1 MSNVP
6 EKAIKVAVTVA
17 ALTVTAVS
25 AIIIDRKIRNKA
37 YKELLAK
44 HDKETA
50 ERMREEF
57 NAELKSIRDAK
68 YKSEAEEQRKINEL
82 CRKYGV
88 SPYYA

>member
-1 MSNVP
+1 MSKLP
-6 EKAIKVAVTVA
+6 ETMLKGAVAVA
-17 ALTVTAVS
+17 ALAITAVS

-68 YKSEAEEQRKINEL
+68 YKSEAKEQRKINEL

>member
-1 MSNVP
+1 MRNVP
-6 EKAIKVAVTVA
+6 EKAQKGAAAVAV
-17 ALTVTAVS
+17 LTIIAISV
-25 AIIIDRKIRNKA
+25 IIIDRKIMNKA

-57 NAELKSIRDAK
+57 NAELKRIRDAK
-68 YKSEAEEQRKINEL
+68 YQSEAKEKRKINEL

>member
-1 MSNVP
+1 MGVP
-6 EKAIKVAVTVA
+6 DKVLKGAVAVA
-17 ALTVTAVS
+17 ALAVTATT

-37 YKELLAK
+37 YKEMLAK

-50 ERMREEF
+50 ERMRKEF
-57 NAELKSIRDAK
+57 NAELKRIRDAK
-68 YKSEAEEQRKINEL
+68 YDNEAKEPRKINEL

>member
-1 MSNVP
+1 MP

>member
-1 MSNVP
+1 M
-6 EKAIKVAVTVA
+6 
-17 ALTVTAVS
+17 
-25 AIIIDRKIRNKA
+25 
-37 YKELLAK
+37 LAK

-57 NAELKSIRDAK
+57 NAELKRIRDAK
-68 YKSEAEEQRKINEL
+68 YDNEAKEQRKINEL

>member
-1 MSNVP
+1 MSKVP
-6 EKAIKVAVTVA
+6 EKVIKGAAAVA
-17 ALTVTAVS
+17 AVVITATI

-37 YKELLAK
+37 YKEMLAK

-50 ERMREEF
+50 ERMRKEF
-57 NAELKSIRDAK
+57 NAELKRIRDAK
-68 YKSEAEEQRKINEL
+68 YDNETNEQRKINEL

>member
-1 MSNVP
+1 MGVP
-6 EKAIKVAVTVA
+6 DKVIKGAVAVA
-17 ALTVTAVS
+17 ALAVTATT

-37 YKELLAK
+37 YKEMLAK

-50 ERMREEF
+50 ERMRKEF
-57 NAELKSIRDAK
+57 NAELKRIRDAK
-68 YKSEAEEQRKINEL
+68 YDNEAKEQRKINEL

>member
-1 MSNVP
+1 MSKVP
-6 EKAIKVAVTVA
+6 EKVIKGAAAVA
-17 ALTVTAVS
+17 AVVITATT

-37 YKELLAK
+37 YKEMLAK

-50 ERMREEF
+50 ERMRKEF
-57 NAELKSIRDAK
+57 NAELKRIRDAK
-68 YKSEAEEQRKINEL
+68 YDNEAKEQRKINEL

>member
-1 MSNVP
+1 MGVP
-6 EKAIKVAVTVA
+6 DKVLKGAVAVA
-17 ALTVTAVS
+17 ALAVTATT

-37 YKELLAK
+37 YKEMLAK

-50 ERMREEF
+50 ERMRKEF
-57 NAELKSIRDAK
+57 NAELKRIRDAK
-68 YKSEAEEQRKINEL
+68 YDNEAIEQRKINEL

>member
-1 MSNVP
+1 MGVP
-6 EKAIKVAVTVA
+6 DKVLKGAVAVA
-17 ALTVTAVS
+17 ALAVTATT

-37 YKELLAK
+37 YKEMLAK

-50 ERMREEF
+50 ERMRKEF
-57 NAELKSIRDAK
+57 NAELKRIRDAK
-68 YKSEAEEQRKINEL
+68 YDNEAKEQRKINEL

>member
-1 MSNVP
+1 MSKVP
-6 EKAIKVAVTVA
+6 EKVIKGAVAVA
-17 ALTVTAVS
+17 ALAVTATT

-37 YKELLAK
+37 YKEMLAK

-50 ERMREEF
+50 ERMRKEF
-57 NAELKSIRDAK
+57 NAELKRIRDAK
-68 YKSEAEEQRKINEL
+68 YDNEAKEQRKINEL

>member
-1 MSNVP
+1 MGVRD
-6 EKAIKVAVTVA
+6 KVIKGAVAVA
-17 ALTVTAVS
+17 ALAVTATT

-37 YKELLAK
+37 YKEMLSK

-57 NAELKSIRDAK
+57 NAELKRIRDAK
-68 YKSEAEEQRKINEL
+68 YDNETKEQRKINEL

>member
-1 MSNVP
+1 MGVP
-6 EKAIKVAVTVA
+6 VKVIKGAVAVA
-17 ALTVTAVS
+17 ALAVS
-25 AIIIDRKIRNKA
+25 AITGIIIDRKIRNKA
-37 YKELLAK
+37 YKEMLAK

-57 NAELKSIRDAK
+57 NAELKRIRDAK
-68 YKSEAEEQRKINEL
+68 YDNEAKEQRKINEL